1 MASPF
6 FSYPFTGIR
15 GINHKE
21 RKEHYLKA
29 TGIGHGL
36 LMNPG
41 SNEFEIQELFT
52 WEEPRIN
59 TARRLPVCVQTHR
72 HATKED

>member
-1 MASPF
+1 L
-6 FSYPFTGIR
+6 YLFTGIR

-21 RKEHYLKA
+21 RRELKEHYLKA

-41 SNEFEIQELFT
+41 SNEFEIQKFIHT
-52 WEEPRIN
+52 
-59 TARRLPVCVQTHR
+59 
-72 HATKED
+72 